1 MSAPRVDVDSRAW
14 WDGLRD
20 HRLVLQRCEE
30 DGRFRFPPMPSCPY
44 CGTPGGTDTEVEG
57 RGAVYSWV
65 VVHRA
70 LTPDVTEVPYTIAT
84 VELPA
89 GVRMVGRLDGA
100 PADGAPVS
108 AVFVD
113 HDDWTELR
121 WRA

>member
-89 GVRMVGRLDGA
+89 GVRMVGRLDGE